1 MYLRIVMKKPSIQRV
16 AFRYLN
22 KKASSDFKE
31 KLLVLLNSEDVS
43 LIKQALV
50 LNDTLG
56 VFTDQ
61 EIAWFGIRLVI
72 DYHTA
77 VEEHWETSDGFG
89 WFLLKKFPNNE
100 AWERVFYLTAKG
112 GNLKEIPKEIGNLTN
127 LERLYLSNNSLTNLP
142 KEIGNLK
149 KLEWLYLDKNNL
161 TSLPKEIGN
170 LKNLTQLF
178 LQNNKLTSIPKEI
191 GNIKDL
197 DLLNVS
203 FNKLTGSSI
212 PFESLSE
219 YTIVWY
225 KGNGIKKEDVP
236 EKHRFTNHL

>member
-1 MYLRIVMKKPSIQRV
+1 MKKPSPQRV

-22 KKASSDFKE
+22 KKANNDFKE
-31 KLLVLLNSEDVS
+31 KLLDLLSSEDVS

-72 DYHTA
+72 EYHTV
-77 VEEHWETSDGFG
+77 VEEHWETSEGFG

-127 LERLYLSNNSLTNLP
+127 LKELFLGGNNLRGIP

-149 KLEWLYLDKNNL
+149 KLEKLGLEHNNL
-161 TSLPKEIGN
+161 TSIPKEIGN

-178 LQNNKLTSIPKEI
+178 LQNNKLMSIPKEI

-212 PFESLSE
+212 PFENLSE

-225 KGNGIKKEDVP
+225 KGNGIKIEDVP
-236 EKHRFTNHL
+236 EKHRSTNHL